1 MAIQTGDIKQLATL
15 VEVSQTLA
23 STLNLEAALH
33 RVLEILEHHHSM
45 IPSMV
50 TLLHEDSSELGIA
63 VANGL
68 PADGMQARYNVG
80 EGITGR
86 VVESGK
92 PIIVPQ
98 VSHEPMFLNRAGRR
112 RNIQT
117 QERTFICVP
126 VIINRR
132 PVGALGVD
140 LRFRKDRD
148 YDRELK
154 FLHVVASMIAQAINI
169 HHLIEAERQRLR
181 DENQHLRE
189 ELRER
194 YDFANIIGNSSRM
207 RQVYE
212 QITQVAPTNHTTV
225 LIRGESGTGK
235 ELIAHAVHYN
245 SPRAKRPFIKVSCAA
260 LPETLIESELFGHE
274 KGAFTGAQIMK
285 KGRFEL
291 ADGGT
296 LFLDEI
302 GELSPTLQV
311 KLLRV
316 LQEREFERLGGTTT
330 IKVNV
335 RLLAATNRDLEEGI
349 AGGVF
354 REDLYSRLNV
364 FSIFVPPLREHR
376 DDVLLLGEHFLEK
389 YAQEHGKPI
398 KRIATSAIDMLTS
411 YHWPGNVRELEN
423 VMERAVLV
431 CEGQV
436 IHGYHLPATLQTAEG
451 SGTVPHVSLTESIEA
466 FERDMIQDALKTT
479 RGNRAKA
486 AKLLHTT
493 ERIIGYK
500 VRKYAIDCKR
510 FRA

>member
-112 RNIQT
+112 RNLQT

-169 HHLIEAERQRLR
+169 HHLVEAERQRLR

-207 RQVYE
+207 RQ
-212 QITQVAPTNHTTV
+212 
-225 LIRGESGTGK
+225 
-235 ELIAHAVHYN
+235 
-245 SPRAKRPFIKVSCAA
+245 
-260 LPETLIESELFGHE
+260 
-274 KGAFTGAQIMK
+274 GA
-285 KGRFEL
+285 
-291 ADGGT
+291 
-296 LFLDEI
+296 
-302 GELSPTLQV
+302 
-311 KLLRV
+311 
-316 LQEREFERLGGTTT
+316 
-330 IKVNV
+330 
-335 RLLAATNRDLEEGI
+335 
-349 AGGVF
+349 
-354 REDLYSRLNV
+354 
-364 FSIFVPPLREHR
+364 
-376 DDVLLLGEHFLEK
+376 
-389 YAQEHGKPI
+389 
-398 KRIATSAIDMLTS
+398 
-411 YHWPGNVRELEN
+411 
-423 VMERAVLV
+423 
-431 CEGQV
+431 
-436 IHGYHLPATLQTAEG
+436 
-451 SGTVPHVSLTESIEA
+451 
-466 FERDMIQDALKTT
+466 
-479 RGNRAKA
+479 
-486 AKLLHTT
+486 
-493 ERIIGYK
+493 
-500 VRKYAIDCKR
+500 
-510 FRA
+510 

>member
-1 MAIQTGDIKQLATL
+1 MAWSMTTQTGDIKQLATL

-23 STLNLEAALH
+23 STLNLEAALY
-33 RVLEILEHHHSM
+33 RVLEILEYHHSM
-45 IPSMV
+45 VPSMV
-50 TLLHEDSSELGIA
+50 TLLHEQSSELGIA

-68 PADGMQARYNVG
+68 PADGMQARYNIG

-98 VSHEPMFLNRAGRR
+98 ISHEPMFLNRAGRR
-112 RNIQT
+112 RNLQT

-132 PVGALGVD
+132 PVGTLGVD
-140 LRFRKDRD
+140 LRFRKNRD

-169 HHLIEAERQRLR
+169 HHLVEAERQRLR

-212 QITQVAPTNHTTV
+212 QITKVA
-225 LIRGESGTGK
+225 
-235 ELIAHAVHYN
+235 Y
-245 SPRAKRPFIKVSCAA
+245 
-260 LPETLIESELFGHE
+260 
-274 KGAFTGAQIMK
+274 
-285 KGRFEL
+285 
-291 ADGGT
+291 
-296 LFLDEI
+296 
-302 GELSPTLQV
+302 
-311 KLLRV
+311 
-316 LQEREFERLGGTTT
+316 
-330 IKVNV
+330 
-335 RLLAATNRDLEEGI
+335 TNRDLEEAI
-349 AGGVF
+349 AGRVF
-354 REDLYSRLNV
+354 REDLYYRLNV

-389 YAQEHGKPI
+389 YAREHGKPI
-398 KRIATSAIDMLTS
+398 KRIATSAIDMLAS

-423 VMERAVLV
+423 VIERAVLV

-466 FERDMIQDALKTT
+466 FERDLIQDALKTT

-500 VRKYAIDCKR
+500 AKKYAIDCKR